1 MATQSLPLC
10 CSSEANDL
18 ALQIAEAATGHTEVI
33 AIDGAYHGHTKPLM
47 GLSSYKL
54 QQQKDGANGIHPN
67 PHAWVAP
74 TPDPY
79 RGKYRN
85 PDTAGQQY
93 ADEVKKIIDSAT
105 EKGKKVW
112 SCDLQETVI
121 CPMALVM

>member
-1 MATQSLPLC
+1 
-10 CSSEANDL
+10 
-18 ALQIAEAATGHTEVI
+18 
-33 AIDGAYHGHTKPLM
+33 M

-67 PHAWVAP
+67 PRAWVVSGMHLTTSTLSAEGRHHPVCVCVCMQAP

-121 CPMALVM
+121 CPMAVVM

>member
-1 MATQSLPLC
+1 
-10 CSSEANDL
+10 
-18 ALQIAEAATGHTEVI
+18 
-33 AIDGAYHGHTKPLM
+33 M

-67 PHAWVAP
+67 PHAWVVSVMHLTTGTLSAEGRHHPVCVCVCVCVCVQAP

-121 CPMALVM
+121 CPMAVVM